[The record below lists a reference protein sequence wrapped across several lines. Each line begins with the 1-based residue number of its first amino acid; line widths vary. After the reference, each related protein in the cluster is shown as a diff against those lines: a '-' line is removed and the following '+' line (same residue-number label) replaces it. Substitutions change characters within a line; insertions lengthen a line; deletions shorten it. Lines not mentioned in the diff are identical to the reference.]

1 MGYIIDWLKKARI
14 MGTGRTIA
22 LTDMLRLGC
31 SLMCSCCALQF
42 MFRVLLIDCWSP
54 YILDI
59 EKKEFMVLDPTE
71 TDPADEMNRKHKA
84 LARKFQLRLCHHFND
99 MFGAG
104 LVETIG
110 WTFMYLLVGQ
120 HEPCTRR
127 VCSFGSIKINFGTLQ
142 LLKAMMEIP
151 CSPGRKVTSTSWG
164 SPGFSFVQCLAR

>member
-71 TDPADEMNRKHKA
+71 TDLADEMNRKHEA
-84 LARKFQLRLCHHFND
+84 LARKFQLRLCHRFND

-120 HEPCTRR
+120 HEPCTR
-127 VCSFGSIKINFGTLQ
+127 
-142 LLKAMMEIP
+142 
-151 CSPGRKVTSTSWG
+151 
-164 SPGFSFVQCLAR
+164 